1 MVTMTPNNG
10 MQRTPLRVA
19 TDASVRRFLRPAVLP
34 HPVAS
39 LLPEERFLRSLI
51 LHGEVGRFEAFPIGS
66 AALHRGVVALGDGH
80 EELQMHIQPELEGG
94 LGGVHDGRGQRLHG
108 GPRRGHAGRG
118 QGRRRARR
126 GGDGVRE
133 AGGGAGVRRVGMGL
147 ASEGVAG

>member
-1 MVTMTPNNG
+1 M
-10 MQRTPLRVA
+10 
-19 TDASVRRFLRPAVLP
+19 
-34 HPVAS
+34 
-39 LLPEERFLRSLI
+39 
-51 LHGEVGRFEAFPIGS
+51 GRFEAFPIGS

-118 QGRRRARR
+118 
-126 GGDGVRE
+126 GDGVRE